1 MATRDQVKELLA
13 GGLDYQSAARE
24 LRIPAGQAY
33 MIATGVPAD
42 GSDSIPDQEMARR
55 DGLLPASQYLSSP
68 PHRNPAA
75 KESVRAWMKAR
86 VAADGQMRA
95 AMRQRTAEP
104 PAIEDPD
111 DSHDAITVLGRQHG
125 QVRWLLKELQALPG
139 HTTGGSPEHMSERKS
154 IVDMITV
161 RLSEHE
167 TIEEEHF
174 WPAVRKQLPDGD
186 HYADTALEQEQEG
199 KDSLTELG
207 RLDPDSREFDEHV
220 EQFVMQVRKHVAFE
234 ELVFLKMREA
244 MSQPDLDRLGARL
257 LSATKTAPTR
267 PHRRAPKRPGAA
279 VKASAAGAAALDKAR
294 DAAGDRP
301 AKREGKPERTAHQQT
316 EQIGEGSLWV
326 SRPGSTRGRSTGSCG
341 PWTRSPAA
349 RPSRAAAA
357 RTWPRAPAT
366 PTRSSSPSARI
377 ARSAAPR
384 TCM

>member
-1 MATRDQVKELLA
+1 
-13 GGLDYQSAARE
+13 
-24 LRIPAGQAY
+24 

-42 GSDSIPDQEMARR
+42 GSDSIPDEEMARR
-55 DGLLPASQYLSSP
+55 DDLLPASQYLSNP
-68 PHRNPAA
+68 PHHNPTT

-104 PAIEDPD
+104 PSIEDPD
-111 DSHDAITVLGRQHG
+111 DSHDAITVLGRQHS
-125 QVRWLLKELQALPG
+125 QVRWLLKELQALPS

-174 WPAVRKQLPDGD
+174 WPAVRKHLPDGE

-199 KDSLTELG
+199 KDTLTELG
-207 RLDPDSREFDEHV
+207 RLDPDSRDFDEHV

-244 MSQPDLDRLGARL
+244 MSEKDLDRLGTKL
-257 LSATKTAPTR
+257 LSAAKHAPIR
-267 PHRRAPKRPGAA
+267 PHRHAPQRLGAA
-279 VKASAAGAAALDKAR
+279 VTAAAAGAAVLDKAR

-301 AKREGKPERTAHQQT
+301 AKRKGKPDQQATQQAT
-316 EQIGEGSLWV
+316 EQKTEQDGEGS
-326 SRPGSTRGRSTGSCG
+326 
-341 PWTRSPAA
+341 
-349 RPSRAAAA
+349 
-357 RTWPRAPAT
+357 
-366 PTRSSSPSARI
+366 
-377 ARSAAPR
+377 
-384 TCM
+384 